1 MKLATP
7 INNFLR
13 VNIFSKIV
21 RFISNSIIKCLG
33 FGLRVNESVFLN
45 LSFSPKLL
53 DYLESSKM
61 NQ

>member
-21 RFISNSIIKCLG
+21 KFISNSIIKCLG
-33 FGLRVNESVFLN
+33 FGSRVNKSVF
-45 LSFSPKLL
+45 SKL
-53 DYLESSKM
+53 EFFT
-61 NQ
+61 